1 MVGEQ
6 LDMCLPFHFPQL
18 SMSVRNWL
26 DCFSFFQSLSL
37 CFWLQNHRSI
47 AGRRSN
53 LMFRTP
59 FRLLEKTWRPGGKK
73 LGFTQCHSHHH
84 PVGWCHWVNPTLD
97 RFSITSGWMFQDE
110 PVKLGRCFCL
120 ATWRCHILFI
130 SSHLSRAKEIS
141 LWSGLKWTKL
151 WGTGIRVA
159 HLFDKSSCPFEK
171 TSVHLGPLNRPPKRH
186 GDCRWSGP
194 WQV

>member
-1 MVGEQ
+1 
-6 LDMCLPFHFPQL
+6 
-18 SMSVRNWL
+18 MSVRNWL

-37 CFWLQNHRSI
+37 CFWLQSHWSI
-47 AGRRSN
+47 AASPGEGQTWCSGRLFVCSR
-53 LMFRTP
+53 RH
-59 FRLLEKTWRPGGKK
+59 EGQGKK
-73 LGFTQCHSHHH
+73 KLEFTQCHSHHH

-97 RFSITSGWMFQDE
+97 RFSMTSGWMFQDE

-141 LWSGLKWTKL
+141 LWSGPQWTKL
-151 WGTGIRVA
+151 WATGIRVA

-171 TSVHLGPLNRPPKRH
+171 TSVSLGPFNLPPKRH
-186 GDCRWSGP
+186 RHCRWSVS
-194 WQV
+194 WQF